1 MPSFR
6 DDHII
11 VIQVGSLYHRAVL
24 GLAESLGPPTI
35 RVRTRVGKNEK
46 GEYMF
51 SNKKENGLKQEKTP
65 KEEDSKQNEILEKP
79 AELQDQDSSTA
90 NDAAEADT
98 QKEEFSA
105 SFQSDCNVE
114 DWEPLP
120 NEIQPIQKGYVVDW
134 DALRAFWKHLYS
146 TILSKSV
153 ESFSQYPV
161 CLLIPTYWS
170 FYDRELAT
178 QFFFEELHVPAFTIG
193 YESLMGLYAIGVLH
207 GLVIDVGYEKTD
219 ITPILDGQILFSAT
233 QQIPLG
239 GRNMTLHL
247 QKLMLE
253 SLPTLQATGKHVDQ
267 EHITELL
274 AEQVKCS
281 EITQVLREEQD
292 ASKEKTKREEEF
304 NTSKDEEGVEDI
316 GKIVATGQTR
326 AYLARKE
333 EERKGNSSQRK
344 IPENSEVEFQTI
356 NLSPIGDCIIGRE
369 RFKAC
374 QELFHRPSNHS
385 VSLPEAIYL
394 TIKHNSVDYNRRN
407 DLWENIIVMGCGS
420 RIRGFREALVQQLQF
435 RFQLTGKLEPYY
447 VAQGT
452 DSIIGMTTNPPT
464 PYPPLINPCKT
475 LPDYFPSWKPDAS
488 TNAMFEE
495 LAFLG
500 GSIVAKTSFNESV
513 ASHYV
518 TFDEYVQNG
527 PTEIHSKQ

>member
-24 GLAESLGPPTI
+24 GLGESIGPPTV
-35 RVRTRVGKNEK
+35 RVRTRVGKNEQ
-46 GEYMF
+46 GEYIF
-51 SNKKENGLKQEKTP
+51 GNQQEEGIKNEENV
-65 KEEDSKQNEILEKP
+65 KEEESEQKTQTLEKP
-79 AELQDQDSSTA
+79 ESHDQPSSA
-90 NDAAEADT
+90 SNNEPEEHN
-98 QKEEFSA
+98 QKDEFSP
-105 SFQSDCNVE
+105 SFQSECNID
-114 DWEPLP
+114 DWKPLP
-120 NEIQPIQKGYVVDW
+120 NEIQPIQKGCVVDW
-134 DALRAFWKHLYS
+134 DALRAFWKHLYFI
-146 TILSKSV
+146 ILSTST
-153 ESFSQYPV
+153 ELISQYPV

-170 FYDRELAT
+170 SYDRELAT
-178 QFFFEELHVPAFTIG
+178 QFFFEELRVPAFTIG

-233 QQIPLG
+233 QQILLG
-239 GRNMTLHL
+239 GRSMTLHM
-247 QKLMLE
+247 QKLMQE
-253 SLPTLQATGKHVDQ
+253 SLPTLQATGKHVDP
-267 EHITELL
+267 EHVTELF
-274 AEQVKCS
+274 AEQLKCS

-292 ASKEKTKREEEF
+292 ASKEKSKREEEF
-304 NTSKDEEGVEDI
+304 YSSKDDEGVEDI

-333 EERKGNSSQRK
+333 DERNGNKSQRK
-344 IPENSEVEFQTI
+344 MPENSEVEFQTI
-356 NLSPIGDCIIGRE
+356 NLSPIGDCIVGRE

-374 QELFHRPSNHS
+374 EELFHRPSNYS

-394 TIKHNSVDYNRRN
+394 TIKHNAVDYNRRN

-420 RIRGFREALVQQLQF
+420 RVRGFREALVQQLQF
-435 RFQLTGKLEPYY
+435 KYQLTGKLEPYY

-452 DSIIGMTTNPPT
+452 DSLIGMTTNPPT

-475 LPDYFPSWKPDAS
+475 LPDYFPSWKPDAN

-518 TFDEYVQNG
+518 TFDEYVQSG